1 MTCNRLLQRSSSV
14 LFFIETWET
23 SKASLHFSYCF
34 SFFCLLASAPTRT
47 LGRRKLVRNRFTI
60 DTDIVFDRDPD
71 QHDPT
76 SPEES
81 NSRKLQQKSE
91 ADEQQQSEDGDTD
104 RWVEEQFDLEE
115 YEDQEDMKETD
126 ILSDED
132 EEFCQAPKAQ
142 SEEVDLEAPLKA
154 LSLEG
159 AEPEEAESEISK
171 SPSLS
176 DTHHDE
182 KLSDME
188 EGDITDDMEDQK
200 TKGKDEVW
208 VRRESSGSSPD

>member
-1 MTCNRLLQRSSSV
+1 MYV
-14 LFFIETWET
+14 LFL
-23 SKASLHFSYCF
+23 S
-34 SFFCLLASAPTRT
+34 ASAPTRT

-60 DTDIVFDRDPD
+60 DTDIVFDGDPD
-71 QHDPT
+71 QNDLT
-76 SPEES
+76 SPPES
-81 NSRKLQQKSE
+81 NSRKLQQKTESS
-91 ADEQQQSEDGDTD
+91 DEQQQQSEEGDTD

-142 SEEVDLEAPLKA
+142 SEDLEAPMKA

-159 AEPEEAESEISK
+159 AEEVESESLK

-176 DTHHDE
+176 DTHDDDE

-188 EGDITDDMEDQK
+188 EGDATDDTEDQ
-200 TKGKDEVW
+200 KDEVW
-208 VRRESSGSSPD
+208 VRREPSGSSQDWSA